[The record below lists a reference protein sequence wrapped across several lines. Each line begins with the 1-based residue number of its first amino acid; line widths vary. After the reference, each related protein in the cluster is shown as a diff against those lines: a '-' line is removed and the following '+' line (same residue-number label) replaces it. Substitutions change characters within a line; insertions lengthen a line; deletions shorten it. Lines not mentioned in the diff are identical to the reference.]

1 MVQKSGGSPPGI
13 LIKTCKYWDDEQPI
27 KLNWGYPP
35 EIVLVD
41 TKDNGLEHVPQ
52 TWLFWVSMLEF
63 LEVVSRIFVEV
74 FC

>member
-41 TKDNGLEHVPQ
+41 TKDNGLEHVPSNMAILGIYVRVLGGSFQ
-52 TWLFWVSMLEF
+52 D
-63 LEVVSRIFVEV
+63 